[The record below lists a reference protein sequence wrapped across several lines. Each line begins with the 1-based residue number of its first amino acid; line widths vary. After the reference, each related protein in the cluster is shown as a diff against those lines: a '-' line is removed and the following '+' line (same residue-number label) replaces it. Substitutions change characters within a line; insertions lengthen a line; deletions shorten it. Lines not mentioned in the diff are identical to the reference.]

1 MAGVTQELKFAF
13 ENLDFLFA
21 VLAALGVGMT
31 LLVVPLSVVCASW
44 GVARASERSSFVAT
58 LDPRLAPGFW
68 TYLNNSLIFRLRHCE
83 RCQQR
88 LRMCLL
94 LPVHPADSVNDV
106 FDHWGE
112 YCQQVGRAGNR
123 L

>member
-1 MAGVTQELKFAF
+1 LALLVWIYLSITNGWRYALQFQAVLIVIVCLVSAGTKWQEPKFAF

-58 LDPRLAPGFW
+58 LDPRLAQGLGP
-68 TYLNNSLIFRLRHCE
+68 I
-83 RCQQR
+83 
-88 LRMCLL
+88 
-94 LPVHPADSVNDV
+94 
-106 FDHWGE
+106 
-112 YCQQVGRAGNR
+112 
-123 L
+123 